1 MRLGIKTRPPADT
14 STEAVPAGWRANLA
28 RVDQRRAF
36 TLLAI
41 GAIGGLALAGFGL
54 FSAKG
59 TTMRGLPAE
68 DIALV
73 NQQPI
78 LTSDFVSQ
86 VETTYG
92 VPFAQATQAQKK
104 KILHDMIREELY
116 VQRGLELGFPS
127 SDPDTRNALVAAVE
141 QQVVADVTTQ
151 NPTEAELAAYYQRH
165 RDAYASEGVMTV
177 TDLRYPAS
185 SLAAIQALVAAGR
198 PAAQAPGGV
207 DTKRTN
213 GEEFYFAAK
222 IHLGDR
228 LFEAARKLGDG
239 QSSPPI
245 VMPDGV
251 HVLVMQ
257 HNSPPVPLS
266 FADAREQVLVD
277 YKRDAE
283 NRLQGSTERFLRDKA
298 DIITD
303 KAYAP

>member
-1 MRLGIKTRPPADT
+1 MLETRISPPAEPSMERAPT
-14 STEAVPAGWRANLA
+14 GWRASLA
-28 RVDQRRAF
+28 RADPRRAF
-36 TLLAI
+36 ILLAL
-41 GAIGGLALAGFGL
+41 GAIIGLAIAGFGL

-68 DIALV
+68 DVALV

-86 VETTYG
+86 VETVYG
-92 VPFAQATQAQKK
+92 VPFAQTTQAQRK
-104 KILHDMIREELY
+104 KILNDMIREELY

-151 NPTEAELAAYYQRH
+151 NPSDADLMSYYQRH

-177 TDLRYPAS
+177 VDLRYPPA
-185 SLAAIQALVAAGR
+185 SLAALQALVAAGR
-198 PAAQAPGGV
+198 PASQATGGV

-228 LFEAARKLGDG
+228 LFAATRTLADG

-266 FADAREQVLVD
+266 FADAREQVLTD

-283 NRLQGSTERFLRDKA
+283 TRLQASTERFLRDKA

-303 KAYAP
+303 KAYLK

>member
-1 MRLGIKTRPPADT
+1 MTLGSATPPPADP
-14 STEAVPAGWRANLA
+14 STEDTPTGWRAYLA

-36 TLLAI
+36 GLLAI
-41 GAIGGLALAGFGL
+41 GAISGLALAGFGL

-68 DIALV
+68 DVALV

-78 LTSDFVSQ
+78 LTTDFVSQ

-92 VPFAQATQAQKK
+92 VPFAEATQAQKR
-104 KILHDMIREELY
+104 KILNGMIREELY

-151 NPTEAELAAYYQRH
+151 NPTEAELMAYYQGH
-165 RDAYASEGVMTV
+165 RDVYAGEGVMTV
-177 TDLRYPAS
+177 KDLRYPAS
-185 SLAAIQALVAAGR
+185 SLSALHALVAAGR
-198 PAAQAPGGV
+198 PASQASGGV

-228 LFEAARKLGDG
+228 LFDAARTLANG

-257 HNSPPVPLS
+257 HNAPPVPLS
-266 FADAREQVLVD
+266 FADAREQVLAD
-277 YKRDAE
+277 YKREAE
-283 NRLQGSTERFLRDKA
+283 TRLQGSTERFLRDKA

>member
-1 MRLGIKTRPPADT
+1 MMLETRISPPA
-14 STEAVPAGWRANLA
+14 APAFERAPKGWRASMA
-28 RVDQRRAF
+28 RADPRRAF
-36 TLLAI
+36 ILLAL
-41 GAIGGLALAGFGL
+41 GAIIGLAIAGFGL

-68 DIALV
+68 DVALV

-86 VETTYG
+86 VETVYG
-92 VPFAQATQAQKK
+92 VPFAQTTPAQKK
-104 KILHDMIREELY
+104 KVLNDMIREELY

-185 SLAAIQALVAAGR
+185 SLAALQALVAAGR

-303 KAYAP
+303 KAYAQ

>member
-1 MRLGIKTRPPADT
+1 MMLGAGVKPPT
-14 STEAVPAGWRANLA
+14 SAANEDAPAGWRAYLA
-28 RVDQRRAF
+28 RVDERRAF
-36 TLLAI
+36 ALLAI
-41 GAIGGLALAGFGL
+41 GAIGGLLIAGVGL
-54 FSAKG
+54 FGAKG

-68 DIALV
+68 DVALV

-92 VPFAQATQAQKK
+92 VPFAQTTQAQKS
-104 KILHDMIREELY
+104 KILNDMIREELY

-151 NPTEAELAAYYQRH
+151 NPAESELAAYYQRH

-185 SLAAIQALVAAGR
+185 SLGALQALVAAGR
-198 PAAQAPGGV
+198 PANQAPGGV

-228 LFEAARKLGDG
+228 LFDAARILATG

-257 HNSPPVPLS
+257 HNAPPVPLS

-277 YKRDAE
+277 YKREAE

-303 KAYAP
+303 KAYVK